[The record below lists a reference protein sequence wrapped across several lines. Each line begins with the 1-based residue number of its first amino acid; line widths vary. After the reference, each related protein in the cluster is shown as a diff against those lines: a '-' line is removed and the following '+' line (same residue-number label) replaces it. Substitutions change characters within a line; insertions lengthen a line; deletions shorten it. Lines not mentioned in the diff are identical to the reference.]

1 MKTPF
6 VVLGCLLAGSLYAA
20 GAHTLTIDGARVD
33 KTVAT
38 ITFDG
43 DKAILSFGDN
53 SSSTHDLGSVVL
65 DFNSTSGISDISV
78 GQLSVTVGE
87 SITVSGVSEG
97 TPIIIYN
104 IRGEQLKAIAAP
116 GSASCVITL
125 DGMPGGVYILSAGSE
140 IVKFVKR

>member
-6 VVLGCLLAGSLYAA
+6 FVLGCLLAGCLYAA

-43 DKAILSFGDN
+43 DKALLTFGDN
-53 SSSTHDLGSVVL
+53 SSEAHDLEAVKL
-65 DFNSTSGISDISV
+65 DFSSTSSLSDLRV
-78 GQLSVTVGE
+78 GTLSVTVGS
-87 SITVSGVSEG
+87 SITVSGVAEG
-97 TPIIIYN
+97 TSMLIYDMH
-104 IRGEQLKAIAAP
+104 GLQVKALTADAPECVVSLEGLAP
-116 GSASCVITL
+116 GA
-125 DGMPGGVYILSAGSE
+125 YIFRAGNE

>member
-1 MKTPF
+1 MKTPSL
-6 VVLGCLLAGSLYAA
+6 VLGCLLAGCLCAA

-43 DKAILSFGDN
+43 DKAILTFGDN
-53 SSSTHDLGSVVL
+53 STSTHDLGSLVL
-65 DFNSTSGISDISV
+65 DFNSTSGISDIRV

-87 SITVSGVSEG
+87 SITVSGLSEG
-97 TPIIIYN
+97 TPVIIYN
-104 IRGEQLKAIAAP
+104 VRGEQLKAFTAS
-116 GSASCVITL
+116 GSAECVIAL
-125 DGMPGGVYILSAGSE
+125 DGVPGGVYILSAGSE